1 MTPLAIGLLSVAVIL
16 VLIVIGMPIAIA
28 FLFVSFLGLWVMRGD
43 LTIVSNMLAISAGDA
58 ISEYVFGV
66 IPLFVFMGL
75 LVMRAGLGRDSYD
88 VANQAFRRVPGA
100 LGMSTVGGNA
110 IFAAI
115 TGVSVASATVFTKL
129 AVPEMLRYGYH
140 PRFAV
145 GVVAGSSILGM
156 LIPPSL
162 LFILFGILTETSI
175 GSLFLAGVL
184 PGLILAVC
192 YCLMIFT
199 WAKMQPAHFGAGR
212 DMASRVMPN
221 RELFAKIF
229 PITALIGVVLGG
241 LYGGL
246 VTATEAGAIGCAG
259 ALIIALL
266 KRALTLRSFWDLV
279 LKTGAITTA
288 LLALI
293 IGANLYS
300 RMLALTGLP
309 AQIGEWFQHLDLGVN
324 GMLAI
329 YVLILLALGCIMD
342 AASILFLVVPL
353 VLPVF
358 NALGVDLI
366 WLGVITIITVEIG
379 LLTPPFGM
387 AAFIVKQALDN
398 ASISLKD
405 IFIGSA
411 PFAATMLMVVGLVIA
426 FPWIATGL
434 AR

>member
-1 MTPLAIGLLSVAVIL
+1 MTAITIGLVSVTLIL
-16 VLIVIGMPIAIA
+16 LLIIVGMPIPVA
-28 FLFVSFLGLWVMRGD
+28 FIFVSFLGLWVMRGD
-43 LTIVSNMLAISAGDA
+43 LTPVANMLAISASDA

-75 LVMRAGLGRDSYD
+75 LVMQAGLGRDSYA
-88 VANQAFRRVPGA
+88 VANQAFRKVPGG

-110 IFAAI
+110 IFGAI

-184 PGLILAVC
+184 PGIILSMAYCALILG
-192 YCLMIFT
+192 
-199 WAKMQPAHFGAGR
+199 WARWRPAHVGR
-212 DMASRVMPN
+212 GREVASELMSFKELMN
-221 RELFAKIF
+221 RIL
-229 PITALIGVVLGG
+229 PITALIALVLGG
-241 LYGGL
+241 LYGGY
-246 VTATEAGAIGCAG
+246 VTATEAGAVGCAG
-259 ALIIALL
+259 ALAIALL
-266 KRALTLRSFWDLV
+266 KRTLTLRNFWTLM
-279 LKTGAITTA
+279 LQTGAITTA
-288 LLALI
+288 LLILI
-293 IGANLYS
+293 ISANLYS

-309 AQIGEWFQHLDLGVN
+309 MQMGEWFQTLGLGVYS
-324 GMLAI
+324 MLAI
-329 YVLILLALGCIMD
+329 FVGILLVLGCIMD
-342 AASILFLVVPL
+342 SASILFLTIPL

-358 NALGVDLI
+358 KALGVDLV

-387 AAFIVKQALDN
+387 AAFVVKQTLDDK
-398 ASISLKD
+398 SITLTD
-405 IFIGSA
+405 IFIGAA
-411 PFAATMLMVVGLVIA
+411 PFALTMLAVVGLVIA

>member
-1 MTPLAIGLLSVAVIL
+1 MTPIAIGLLSVGVIL
-16 VLIVIGMPIAIA
+16 LLIIVGMPIAIA
-28 FLFVSFLGLWVMRGD
+28 FLFVSFLGLLAMRGD

-75 LVMRAGLGRDSYD
+75 LVIKAGLGRDSYE
-88 VANQAFRRVPGA
+88 VANQAFRKVPGA

-175 GSLFLAGVL
+175 GSLFMAGVL
-184 PGLILAVC
+184 PGLILSVC
-192 YCLMIFT
+192 YCAMILT
-199 WAKMQPAHFGAGR
+199 WAKLRPDHFGAGR
-212 DMASRVMPN
+212 KATARFMPTS
-221 RELFAKIF
+221 ELLQKIL
-229 PITALIGVVLGG
+229 PITALVFAVLGG

-246 VTATEAGAIGCAG
+246 VTATEAGAVGCAG

-288 LLALI
+288 LLVLI
-293 IGANLYS
+293 ISANLYS

-309 AQIGEWFQHLDLGVN
+309 AQLGDWFQHLDLGLYA
-324 GMLAI
+324 MLGI
-329 YVLILLALGCIMD
+329 YVLILLVLGCIMD
-342 AASILFLVVPL
+342 SASILFLVVPL

-358 NALGVDLI
+358 NALGVDLV
-366 WLGVITIITVEIG
+366 WLGVITIITIEIG

-387 AAFIVKQALDN
+387 AAFIVKQALDDPT
-398 ASISLKD
+398 ITLKD
-405 IFIGSA
+405 IFLGSM
-411 PFAATMLMVVGLVIA
+411 PFAATMLMVVGLLIA

-434 AR
+434 VR

>member
-1 MTPLAIGLLSVAVIL
+1 MTPIAIGLVSVAIIL
-16 VLIVIGMPIAIA
+16 LLIIIGMPIAIA
-28 FLFVSFLGLWVMRGD
+28 FLFVSFLGLWFLRED
-43 LTIVSNMLAISAGDA
+43 LSPVANMLAISAADS
-58 ISEYVFGV
+58 ISEYIFGV

-88 VANQAFRRVPGA
+88 VANQAFRKVPGA

-162 LFILFGILTETSI
+162 LFILYGILTETSI
-175 GSLFLAGVL
+175 GALFLAGVL
-184 PGLILAVC
+184 PGLILAVS
-192 YCLMIFT
+192 YCAMILT
-199 WAKMQPAHFGAGR
+199 WARLRPDHMGGGR
-212 DMASRVMPN
+212 NVETPWMSV
-221 RELFAKIF
+221 RELVWKIL
-229 PITALIGVVLGG
+229 PITALIGAVLGG

-246 VTATEAGAIGCAG
+246 VTATEAGAVGCAG

-266 KRALTLRSFWDLV
+266 KRSLTWNSLWTLM
-279 LKTGAITTA
+279 LQTGAITTA
-288 LLALI
+288 LLVLI
-293 IGANLYS
+293 ISASLYS

-309 AQIGEWFQHLDLGVN
+309 AELGTWFQGLDMGVYA
-324 GMLAI
+324 MIAI
-329 YVLILLALGCIMD
+329 YVLILIVLGCIMD
-342 AASILFLVVPL
+342 SASIMFLVVPL

-358 NALGVDLI
+358 EALGVDLV
-366 WLGVITIITVEIG
+366 WLGVITIIAVEIG

-387 AAFIVKQALDN
+387 AAFIVKQALDDK
-398 ASISLKD
+398 SITLKD

-411 PFAATMLMVVGLVIA
+411 PFAATMFLVVLLVIA
-426 FPWIATGL
+426 FPWLATGL